1 MFLLKEISVLLRKE
15 IILEWRQR
23 YAING
28 ILLYAISTVFICY
41 MSFQLKTTQ
50 LNPIVWNVL
59 FWIIMLFTAVSAI
72 AKSFLQESE
81 GRYVYYYTLVSAE
94 AVIVSKM
101 LYNTLL
107 MCLMSAVCYF
117 FYALVMGNPV
127 ANQMLF
133 LLNMFLG
140 SIGFSCTLTMI
151 AAIAAKADN
160 RTTLMAVLS
169 FPVILPLL
177 LLLLKVSKNA
187 IDGLAWS
194 VSYDEIVLILA
205 INVIVMTVGYL
216 LFSYLWR
223 S

>member
-1 MFLLKEISVLLRKE
+1 MLLNEISILVRKE
-15 IILEWRQR
+15 ILLEWRQK

-41 MSFQLKTTQ
+41 LSFRLKSNQ

-81 GRYVYYYTLVSAE
+81 GRQLYYYSLVSPE
-94 AVIVSKM
+94 AIIVSKM

-107 MCLMSAVCYF
+107 MSFMSLVCYA

-127 ANQMLF
+127 ENQLLF

-140 SIGFSCTLTMI
+140 SLGFSCTLTMI

-194 VSYDEIVLILA
+194 VSYDEITLILA
-205 INVIVMTVGYL
+205 INAIVIAVAYL
-216 LFSYLWR
+216 LFGYLWR

>member
-1 MFLLKEISVLLRKE
+1 MLQEITTLIRKE

-41 MSFQLKTTQ
+41 LSFHLKTNN
-50 LNPIVWNVL
+50 LNPIVWNVI
-59 FWIIMLFTAVSAI
+59 FWLIMLFTAVSAI

-81 GRYVYYYTLVSAE
+81 GRQLYYYTLVSPE
-94 AVIVSKM
+94 AIILAKM

-107 MCLMSAVCYF
+107 MCLMSLVCYV
-117 FYALVMGNPV
+117 FYAFVMGNPV
-127 ANQMLF
+127 ENQLLF
-133 LLNMFLG
+133 LTNMLLG
-140 SIGFSCTLTMI
+140 SAGFASTLTMI

-160 RTTLMAVLS
+160 KTTLMAVLS
-169 FPVILPLL
+169 FPVMLPLL
-177 LLLLKVSKNA
+177 LLLMKVSKNA

-194 VSYDEIVLILA
+194 ASYDEITLILA
-205 INVIVMTVGYL
+205 VNTIVVAVSYL
-216 LFSYLWR
+216 LFAYLWR

>member
-1 MFLLKEISVLLRKE
+1 MLFKEISVLIRKE

-28 ILLYAISTVFICY
+28 IFLYAISTVFICY
-41 MSFQLKTTQ
+41 MSFRLKTNQ

-81 GRYVYYYTLVSAE
+81 GRQLYYYTLVSPE
-94 AVIVSKM
+94 AIIISKM
-101 LYNTLL
+101 AYNTLL
-107 MCLMSAVCYF
+107 MSLMSMVCYG

-127 ANQMLF
+127 ENQLLFIGNML
-133 LLNMFLG
+133 LG
-140 SIGFSCTLTMI
+140 SVGFSCTLTMI

-194 VSYDEIVLILA
+194 VSYDEIVLIVA
-205 INVIVMTVGYL
+205 INTIVVAVAYM
-216 LFSYLWR
+216 LFAYLWR

>member
-1 MFLLKEISVLLRKE
+1 MLFKEISVLIRKE

-28 ILLYAISTVFICY
+28 IFLYAISTVFICY
-41 MSFQLKTTQ
+41 MSFRLKTNQ

-81 GRYVYYYTLVSAE
+81 GRQLYYYTLVSPE
-94 AVIVSKM
+94 AIIISKM
-101 LYNTLL
+101 AYNTLL
-107 MCLMSAVCYF
+107 MSLMSMVCYG

-127 ANQMLF
+127 ENQLLFIGNML
-133 LLNMFLG
+133 LG
-140 SIGFSCTLTMI
+140 SVGFSCTLTMI

-194 VSYDEIVLILA
+194 VSYDAIILIVA
-205 INVIVMTVGYL
+205 INTIVVAVAYM
-216 LFSYLWR
+216 LFAYLWR

>member
-1 MFLLKEISVLLRKE
+1 MLFKEISVLIRKE

-28 ILLYAISTVFICY
+28 IFLYAISTVFICY
-41 MSFQLKTTQ
+41 MSFRLKTNQ

-81 GRYVYYYTLVSAE
+81 GRQLYYYTLVSPE
-94 AVIVSKM
+94 AIIVSKM
-101 LYNTLL
+101 VYNTLL
-107 MCLMSAVCYF
+107 MSLMSMVCYA

-127 ANQMLF
+127 ENQLLFIANML
-133 LLNMFLG
+133 LG
-140 SIGFSCTLTMI
+140 SVGFSCTLTMI

-194 VSYDEIVLILA
+194 VSYDAIILIVA
-205 INVIVMTVGYL
+205 INTIVVAVAYM
-216 LFSYLWR
+216 LFAYLWR

>member
-1 MFLLKEISVLLRKE
+1 MLFKEISVLIRKE

-28 ILLYAISTVFICY
+28 IFLYAISTVFICY
-41 MSFQLKTTQ
+41 MSFRLKTNQ

-81 GRYVYYYTLVSAE
+81 GRQLYYYTLVSPE
-94 AVIVSKM
+94 AIIISKM
-101 LYNTLL
+101 AYNTLL
-107 MCLMSAVCYF
+107 MSLMSMVCYG

-127 ANQMLF
+127 ENQLLFIANML
-133 LLNMFLG
+133 LG
-140 SIGFSCTLTMI
+140 SVGFSCTLTMI

-194 VSYDEIVLILA
+194 VSYDAIILIVA
-205 INVIVMTVGYL
+205 INTIVVAVAYM
-216 LFSYLWR
+216 LFAYLWR

>member
-81 GRYVYYYTLVSAE
+81 GRQLYYYTLVSPE
-94 AVIVSKM
+94 AIIVAKM
-101 LYNTLL
+101 IYNTLL
-107 MCLMSAVCYF
+107 MCLMSLVCYV
-117 FYALVMGNPV
+117 FYAFVMGNPV
-127 ANQMLF
+127 ENQLLF
-133 LLNMFLG
+133 LTNMLLG
-140 SIGFSCTLTMI
+140 SAGFASTLTMI

-160 RTTLMAVLS
+160 KTTLMAVLS
-169 FPVILPLL
+169 FPVMLPLL
-177 LLLLKVSKNA
+177 LLLMKVSKNA

-194 VSYDEIVLILA
+194 ASYDEITLILA
-205 INVIVMTVGYL
+205 INTIVVAVSYL
-216 LFSYLWR
+216 LFGYLWR